1 MGTMRTLSAEERT
14 RLLGIQEVPRLLARL
29 SGPAIAGMLMNSM
42 YNLVDTIFVGQG
54 PGTLALAALAVCF
67 PIQLFMLAVAQTV
80 GIGSASIISRSLG
93 AGNKDYAERVAG
105 SSFATAAVMAVVLA
119 AVGISLLDPLLRLFG
134 ASDQVLPYGRRYL
147 SVILPGGVLF
157 AVAVSSHNLVRSEG
171 NTKIAMFSMMIGA
184 GTNIALDPVMIFGL
198 DMGIRGAAVAT
209 VIGQA
214 CSFLYLMRY
223 FARGSSTLRIR
234 ASNLRPR
241 LAIASRALRIG
252 SASFARVSA
261 GSLMAIAVNNT
272 IMDYGEN
279 VHLAVLGVAQR
290 LLIFLLMPMF
300 GLVQGLQPVVG
311 YNYGARLYARVRR
324 AMKLSLGAG
333 VCYMLLWLV
342 VLEVFPHQA
351 LSLFSSDQELLK
363 VGAPILRILVVT
375 FPLIPFQVVGAS
387 FFQALGKALPALV
400 LSASR
405 RALFIVPLALLLP
418 SFMGL
423 RGVWFSFPIADVL
436 ATALT
441 LSWFGHEARLMRR
454 KERSR

>member
-1 MGTMRTLSAEERT
+1 MGALRTLSAEERT
-14 RLLGIQEVPRLLARL
+14 HLLGTQEVPRLLARL

-93 AGNKDYAERVAG
+93 AGDKDYAERVAG

-214 CSFLYLMRY
+214 CSFLYLMRH
-223 FARGSSTLRIR
+223 FARGRSTLCIR
-234 ASNLRPR
+234 ACNLRPR
-241 LAIASRALRIG
+241 LEIATKALRIG

-272 IMDYGEN
+272 IMDYGED

-342 VLEVFPHQA
+342 VLEVFPHRA
-351 LSLFSSDQELLK
+351 LSLFSSDRELLR
-363 VGAPILRILVVT
+363 VGAPILRILVIT

-436 ATALT
+436 ATVLT

-454 KERSR
+454 RERSR

>member
-1 MGTMRTLSAEERT
+1 MAEQRSLSAEQRT
-14 RLLGIQEVPRLLARL
+14 LLLGTQEVPRLLARL

-67 PIQLFMLAVAQTV
+67 PIQLFILAVAQTV

-93 AGNKDYAERVAG
+93 KGNRSYAEKVAG
-105 SSFATAAVMAVVLA
+105 SSFATAAIMAAVLA
-119 AVGISLLDPLLRLFG
+119 AIGLPLLDPLLRLFG

-171 NTKIAMFSMMIGA
+171 NTKIAMYSMMIGA
-184 GTNIALDPVMIFGL
+184 GTNIVLDPVMIFGL
-198 DMGIRGAAVAT
+198 NMGIRGAAVAT

-214 CSFLYLMRY
+214 CSFTFLMAH
-223 FARGSSTLRIR
+223 FGRGRSTLRIR
-234 ASNLRPR
+234 MGNLRPR
-241 LAIASRALRIG
+241 LHIAARALRIG

-272 IMDYGEN
+272 IMSLGEN
-279 VHLAVLGVAQR
+279 VHLAVLGVANR
-290 LLIFLLMPMF
+290 LLIFLLMPLF

-311 YNYGARLYARVRR
+311 YNYGAGMYARVRK
-324 AMKLSLGAG
+324 AMKITLGVG

-342 VLEVFPHQA
+342 VLEVIPRTA
-351 LSLFSSDQELLK
+351 LSLFSSDQELLR
-363 VGAPILRILVVT
+363 VGTPILRILVAT

-405 RALFIVPLALLLP
+405 RALFIVPLVLVLP
-418 SFMGL
+418 AFMGL

-436 ATALT
+436 AAALT

-454 KERSR
+454 RESQ

>member
-1 MGTMRTLSAEERT
+1 MAEQRSLSAEQRT
-14 RLLGIQEVPRLLARL
+14 LLLGTQEVPRLLARL

-67 PIQLFMLAVAQTV
+67 PIQLFILAVAQTV

-93 AGNKDYAERVAG
+93 RGNKGYAEKVAG
-105 SSFATAAVMAVVLA
+105 SSFATAAIMAAVLA
-119 AVGISLLDPLLRLFG
+119 AIGLPLLDPLLRLFG

-184 GTNIALDPVMIFGL
+184 GTNIVLDPIMIFGL
-198 DMGIRGAAVAT
+198 NMGIRGAAVAT

-214 CSFLYLMRY
+214 CSFTFLMTH
-223 FARGSSTLRIR
+223 FARGRSTLRIR
-234 ASNLRPR
+234 MANLRPR
-241 LAIASRALRIG
+241 LHVAAQALRIG

-272 IMDYGEN
+272 IMSLGEN
-279 VHLAVLGVAQR
+279 VHLAVLGVANR
-290 LLIFLLMPMF
+290 LLIFLLMPLF

-311 YNYGARLYARVRR
+311 YNYGAGMYARVRR
-324 AMKLSLGAG
+324 AMKITLGIG

-342 VLEVFPHQA
+342 VLEVIPRTA
-351 LSLFSSDQELLK
+351 LSLFSSDQELLR
-363 VGAPILRILVVT
+363 VGAPILRILVAT

-405 RALFIVPLALLLP
+405 RALFIVPLVLVLP
-418 SFMGL
+418 AFMGL

-436 ATALT
+436 AAVLT

-454 KERSR
+454 RESR